1 VNTTIEIDQSVEE
14 DDEGNEVV
22 VEDMPAEV
30 NIPIEKKIEV
40 DEQWNLVIDGFV
52 VGLCCTH
59 A

>member
-1 VNTTIEIDQSVEE
+1 VNTTIEIDESVEE

-22 VEDMPAEV
+22 VEVVPAEV

-40 DEQWNLVIDGFV
+40 DETWNLVIDGYV
-52 VGLCCTH
+52 IGLCYTN

>member
-1 VNTTIEIDQSVEE
+1 MGTKWFVEA
-14 DDEGNEVV
+14 
-22 VEDMPAEV
+22 MSAEV

-52 VGLCCTH
+52 IGLCCTI